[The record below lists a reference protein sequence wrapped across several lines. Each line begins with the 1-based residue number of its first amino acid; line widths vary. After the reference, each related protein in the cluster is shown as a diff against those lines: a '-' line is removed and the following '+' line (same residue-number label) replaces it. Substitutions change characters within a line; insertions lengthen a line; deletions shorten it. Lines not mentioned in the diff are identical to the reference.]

1 MKKIML
7 TFVLA
12 IAGSVWT
19 MSEAACYPQE
29 PDNLALQYITV
40 SGTIQYLGTPCE
52 EGEVCPPCLTPAI
65 VTSDKTYYLTTSNQA
80 VQNFLEHMET
90 SPVPSIYSLPL
101 QAKASGTPFTRGYYN
116 FLIVSDINSLYV
128 QYFSDQLDLPSLCDE
143 WNVLEF
149 RSNMGGAPDEYNMR
163 RYHLTTDTIIA
174 GQRYIRLYRDNSY
187 MGAMREGNNRDIYY
201 IPAGTT
207 HEYLLYAFNAQ
218 IGDELTD
225 LWLGRTTNEVFTKEY
240 FPYGVNAT
248 VEEITETTPRRF
260 VLSTGYI
267 TTEEGVENYPYY
279 FEWIEGIGF
288 ASAPDGA
295 DYPLPYAGGFTS
307 FLLCAYKN
315 GEQVY
320 TSEMGQKYGCE
331 YNSNAPISDTIP
343 LFIKDGPGSSTVEP
357 VDPNLI
363 YATLTKDIL
372 SLYEKM
378 DMEIGFTLYKATSA
392 NQVPAAKRT
401 IKMTTFS
408 DSISTVLTESGYY
421 TIELTNPAW
430 DYTIVGTFEY
440 EMPQA
445 VENADANTPAAT
457 KILRDGQLIL
467 LYKDRIYNVQGQ
479 QIQ

>member
-1 MKKIML
+1 MKKMIMTL
-7 TFVLA
+7 MLA

-128 QYFSDQLDLPSLCDE
+128 QYFSDRLDLPSLCDE

-149 RSNMGGAPDEYNMR
+149 RSHMESIPDEYYMR
-163 RYHLTTDTIIA
+163 HYRLTTDTVI
-174 GQRYIRLYRDNSY
+174 GEQRYIQLYKDQTYR
-187 MGAMREGNNRDIYY
+187 GAMREGNNRDIYY
-201 IPAGTT
+201 IPADTT

-218 IGDELTD
+218 VGDQLLD
-225 LWLGRTTNEVFTKEY
+225 LWVGSTMDEVFSKEY
-240 FPYGVNAT
+240 FPSGVNAT
-248 VEEITETTPRRF
+248 VEEIIDTTPRRF
-260 VLSTGYI
+260 VLSISYV

-279 FEWIEGIGF
+279 FEWIEGIGLG
-288 ASAPDGA
+288 SAPDGA
-295 DYPLPYAGGFTS
+295 TNPLPYPGGFSS

-378 DMEIGFTLYKATSA
+378 DMEIGFTLCKSSSA
-392 NQVPAAKRT
+392 NQMPAIKRT
-401 IKMTTFS
+401 IKATTFS

-440 EMPQA
+440 QVPQA
-445 VENADANTPAAT
+445 VENTVANTPAAT

-467 LYKDRIYNVQGQ
+467 LYKGKTYNVQGQ
-479 QIQ
+479 RIQ